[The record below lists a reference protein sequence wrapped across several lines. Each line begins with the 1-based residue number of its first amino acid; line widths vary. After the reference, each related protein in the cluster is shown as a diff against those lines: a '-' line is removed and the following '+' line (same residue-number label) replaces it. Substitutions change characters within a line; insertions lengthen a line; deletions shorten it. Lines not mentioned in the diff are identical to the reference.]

1 MTPTRL
7 KVVQAIGEAIIP
19 LLGYFYFDWSLYFIL
34 LFYFIDLIATEV
46 FTYIKVNKIIAF
58 QRIGYSL
65 QQRYGKLILN
75 SILVI
80 FLILLSHAF
89 IYFQQEGVN
98 FHQAFIAFLA
108 YEEPGFPVPQGYI
121 LLPLVIFGNFQQY
134 KNMFVKSNA
143 YRVFSWKKL
152 ILSRRRAL
160 LIGLGGAILGLIL
173 VQIVVIPSLVYLL
186 LMTVIKF
193 YVDVKLTP

>member
-19 LLGYFYFDWSLYFIL
+19 LLGYFYFNWSLYFIL

-58 QRIGYSL
+58 QRIGYSF

-89 IYFQQEGVN
+89 IYFQQEGID
-98 FHQAFIAFLA
+98 FLKAFVAFLA

-160 LIGLGGAILGLIL
+160 LIGLGGAVLGLIF
-173 VQIVVIPSLVYLL
+173 VQIVVIPSLIYLL

-193 YVDVKLTP
+193 YIDVKLTP

>member
-7 KVVQAIGEAIIP
+7 KVIQAIGEAIIP

-34 LFYFIDLIATEV
+34 LFYFIDLIATEA

-58 QRIGYSL
+58 QRIGYSF
-65 QQRYGKLILN
+65 QQRYSKLIIN
-75 SILVI
+75 SILVLV
-80 FLILLSHAF
+80 LILLSHVF
-89 IYFQQEGVN
+89 IYFQQDGIN
-98 FHQAFIAFLA
+98 FWQSFIEFLT

-121 LLPLVIFGNFQQY
+121 LFPLVIFGNYQQY

-160 LIGLGGAILGLIL
+160 FIALGGAVVGLIL
-173 VQIVVIPSLVYLL
+173 VQFLVISSLVYLL
-186 LMTVIKF
+186 LMTVVKF